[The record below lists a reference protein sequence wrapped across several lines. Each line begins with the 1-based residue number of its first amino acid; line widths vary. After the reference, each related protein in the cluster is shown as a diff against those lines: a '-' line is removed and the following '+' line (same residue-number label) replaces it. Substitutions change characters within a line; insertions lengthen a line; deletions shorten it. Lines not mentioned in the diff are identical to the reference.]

1 VLLGIVARVVA
12 LDEAVSIIVILPCPE
27 QIRGLAGRYSVM
39 FESLSDK
46 LQTVFRKL
54 SGKGRVSEADV
65 NEAMR
70 EVRVALLEADVNF
83 RVVKDFVARVKEKS
97 IGVDVLESLS
107 PAQQVVKIV
116 NDELI
121 GLLGGTENTLELAP
135 IPPTVIMLCGLQGA
149 GKTTL
154 CGKLA
159 AWYKKQ
165 GRNPLMVACDIYRP
179 AAIKQLQVLGGQ
191 VKVPVF
197 ALPPEAEKSPPSI
210 ARQAIQQAKE
220 DGYDIVLL
228 DTAGRL
234 AIDDELMDELGQ
246 MKAWAKPH
254 EILLVVDAMVG
265 QDAVNFAQQF
275 NSKLAISGFVMT
287 KMDGDTRGGAALSI
301 RQITGVPIKFLGT
314 GEKLDALEQ
323 FHADRLASRILGMG
337 DILSL
342 IEKAQEAVDEKK
354 AAEMEK
360 RLSENKFDF
369 NDFLEQMQMMK
380 KMGPLENIIKMLP
393 GLGAAMPKDMQID
406 PKIMIRKE
414 AIVQS
419 MTGQERSNP
428 QLINGSRRR
437 RIAAGCGQS
446 VQEINQFLSEFEQ
459 MRKVMRTAMAHKSGG
474 KGPGGRMPGSPG
486 APRPA
491 GALKKMPK
499 GGRRFGFPF
508 RG

>member
-1 VLLGIVARVVA
+1 
-12 LDEAVSIIVILPCPE
+12 
-27 QIRGLAGRYSVM
+27 M
-39 FESLSDK
+39 FESLSEK
-46 LQTVFRKL
+46 LQTVFKKL
-54 SGKGRVSEADV
+54 SGKGRVSESDV
-65 NEAMR
+65 NDAMR
-70 EVRVALLEADVNF
+70 EVRMALLEADVNF

-97 IGVDVLESLS
+97 VGVDVLGSLS
-107 PAQQVVKIV
+107 PAQQVIKIV
-116 NDELI
+116 NDELVA
-121 GLLGGTENTLELAP
+121 LLGGMETQVQLAAT
-135 IPPTVIMLCGLQGA
+135 PPTVIMLCGLQGA

-159 AWYKKQ
+159 QWYKKQ

-191 VKVPVF
+191 INIPVF
-197 ALPPEAEKSPPSI
+197 TLPAELEKGPPSI
-210 ARQAIQQAKE
+210 ARQAIQQAGE
-220 DGYDIVLL
+220 NGNDIVLL

-246 MKAWAKPH
+246 MKAWVKPH

-275 NSKLAISGFVMT
+275 NEKLAISGFVMT

-301 RQITGVPIKFLGT
+301 REITGVPIKFLGT
-314 GEKLDALEQ
+314 GEKLDALES

-342 IEKAQEAVDEKK
+342 IEKAQEMVDEKK

-360 RLSENKFDF
+360 RLTENKFDLT
-369 NDFLEQMQMMK
+369 DFLEQMQMMK

-393 GLGAAMPKDMQID
+393 GIGAALPKDVQID
-406 PKIMIRKE
+406 PKIMVRKE

-419 MTGQERSNP
+419 MTAQERRNP

-437 RIAAGCGQS
+437 RIAAGCGQT
-446 VQEINQFLSEFEQ
+446 VQEINQFLTEFEQ
-459 MRKVMRTAMAHKSGG
+459 MRKMMRMAMAQQGG
-474 KGPGGRMPGSPG
+474 AKGGPGGRAPG
-486 APRPA
+486 AAGTPRPA
-491 GALKKMPK
+491 GSLKKMPK